1 MKHLSVFAVLLVAV
15 ALPADAALRCGNRLV
30 DEGDREFQVRE
41 RCGEPFWIEDWT
53 SIEVLDRGQP
63 FERQREVD
71 SSTWYFNFG
80 PRALMQQ
87 LTFVDGV
94 LRRIESLGYGVNEI
108 GTNCPFDRDFTGMS
122 SGELVARCGDPAERR
137 RSRDAV
143 VLRPGPRIESWR
155 DPRREEWIY
164 DFGEDRLLRVL
175 DLEHGRVV
183 RMQTMRR

>member
-1 MKHLSVFAVLLVAV
+1 MKLLVVAVLLAV
-15 ALPADAALRCGNRLV
+15 MTPAAEAALRCGNRLV

-41 RCGEPFWIEDWT
+41 RCGDPFWIETWT
-53 SIEVLDRGQP
+53 GIEVLDRGQP
-63 FERQREVD
+63 FERQREVE
-71 SSTWYFNFG
+71 SSLWYFNFG

-108 GTNCPFDRDFTGMS
+108 GSNCPYDRDLTGMS
-122 SGELVARCGDPAERR
+122 SGELVARCGEPAERR
-137 RSRDAV
+137 RRRDAV
-143 VLRPGPRIESWR
+143 VLRPDPRLESWR

-175 DLEHGRVV
+175 DLEQGRVV
-183 RMQTMRR
+183 RVQAMRR